1 MRSKTTVSSTGAVD
15 CLLLDIKCPDCDI
28 YLFGT
33 KGTGSGDQVVFCSE
47 CRAGGSYEQIV
58 DNRARL
64 IPRFVHR
71 QFVEKLLQQSGP
83 LSEENL
89 SAN

>member
-1 MRSKTTVSSTGAVD
+1 MST
-15 CLLLDIKCPDCDI
+15 LDYLRLHLKCPDCDI
-28 YLFGT
+28 PLFGT
-33 KGTGSGDQVVFCSE
+33 KETGSGDKVVFCSE

-71 QFVEKLLQQSGP
+71 QFVEKLLQPSGP
-83 LSEENL
+83 LSE
-89 SAN
+89 